1 VNFIP
6 EVHCV
11 CVDLAE
17 MKELVRNAWAKINLH
32 LQVLRRREDGFH
44 EIESLFYPI
53 HHLADR
59 LRFQI
64 GQPGIKIFCSNPRI
78 PTGPE
83 NLIWKAVKRFYEQIG
98 RPAEVRISLEK
109 RIPVGAG
116 LGGGSSNA
124 AQTLLAL
131 NILYDSP
138 LENRKLQQLATEI
151 GSDVPFFLQ
160 PFPAIVKGRG
170 DRVEPIGRLPAL
182 ESCWLVCLYPGFEV
196 STPWA
201 YQSLGQEP
209 GQPSPSSQTSSSLQ
223 DWIETF
229 CNAHQQPAWEKL
241 ANTLEIP
248 VFRKYPI
255 LELYREF
262 LLENGALSAR
272 MSGSGSTVFGIF
284 PEKAPAEQ
292 AQKKALIQFGSQI
305 WCRLFPLFIPE

>member
-1 VNFIP
+1 
-6 EVHCV
+6 
-11 CVDLAE
+11 
-17 MKELVRNAWAKINLH
+17 MKGLIRNAWAKINLH

-53 HHLADR
+53 HHLADQ
-59 LRFQI
+59 LKFQI
-64 GQPGIKIFCSNPRI
+64 GQPGIKISCSNPRI

-83 NLIWKAVKRFYEQIG
+83 NLIWKAAKRFYEEIR
-98 RPAEVRISLEK
+98 RPPEVQVFVEK
-109 RIPVGAG
+109 KIPIGAG

-131 NILYDSP
+131 NTLYDSP
-138 LENRKLQQLATEI
+138 LEDRKLQQLAAEI

-170 DRVEPIGRLPAL
+170 EQVEPIGRLPAL

-201 YQSLGQEP
+201 YQSLGLEP
-209 GQPSPSSQTSSSLQ
+209 GQPFPSSQTASSLQ
-223 DWIETF
+223 DWIKSF
-229 CNAHQQPAWEKL
+229 SDAHQQPAWEKL

-248 VFRKYPI
+248 VFQKYPI

-284 PEKAPAEQ
+284 PEKSLAEQ
-292 AQKKALIQFGSQI
+292 AQMKALGPFGSRI
-305 WCRLFPLFIPE
+305 WSPLFPLSIPE